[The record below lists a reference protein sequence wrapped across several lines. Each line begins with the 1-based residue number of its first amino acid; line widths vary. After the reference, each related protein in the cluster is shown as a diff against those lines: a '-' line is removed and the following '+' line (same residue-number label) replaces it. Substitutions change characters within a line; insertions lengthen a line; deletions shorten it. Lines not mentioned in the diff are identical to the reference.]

1 MTHAARVVAVACVLA
16 ACAACERSRARPSD
30 PGPSV
35 DVSRG
40 LGTNVLDGTVN
51 RFDPS
56 LDYFP
61 DKVSFRYSRQVS
73 IEYHKHY
80 KRLTIVPEPNPNER
94 FEYVLVQ
101 RGTPVPPVPR
111 GVRVIE
117 VPVRTLALTHGE
129 LLGAAEM
136 LGLDDRLVA
145 LNTIRGIRLPRLRAL
160 VARGTVTAVGSGK
173 HVDVERLIS
182 LQPDLVLTYWS
193 VSPDYSAHPVL
204 DQAGIQTVVL
214 SSHWETSTLAM
225 AEWVKVMAVLFNRE
239 RIAQERFGAIAARY
253 EDLSARA
260 RAQPRRPMVLTRLP
274 FRHMWSVGPA
284 PREIEDAGGRYFW
297 PDGRR
302 PKSVD
307 VEAVLDKARD
317 ADAWTIAFPTP
328 IRTQEE
334 LLARE
339 PRLGLL
345 RAVQRAEVWNYDR
358 LDYDRQAPYH
368 DRRMRPD
375 LELADLIKIL
385 HPQLVPDHEFVF
397 FRRLDPPPR
406 NPLSTLS
413 SALLGGLERG
423 ALP

>member
-1 MTHAARVVAVACVLA
+1 MTRIVLVGCALAALA
-16 ACAACERSRARPSD
+16 ACGPPRERTSD
-30 PGPSV
+30 PGPV
-35 DVSRG
+35 IDVTRG
-40 LGTNVLDGTVN
+40 LETNVLDGTAGS
-51 RFDPS
+51 FDPS

-61 DKVSFRYSRQVS
+61 DKVSFRYSRQVR
-73 IEYHKHY
+73 IEYRKHY
-80 KRLTIVPEPNPNER
+80 KVLTIVPEPNPNER

-101 RGTPVPPVPR
+101 RGTPVPPVSR
-111 GVRVIE
+111 GARVIE

-129 LLGAAEM
+129 LLGAAEL

-145 LNTIRGIRLPRLRAL
+145 LNTVRGIRLPRLRAL
-160 VARGTVTAVGSGK
+160 AARGAVTAVGSGK

-204 DQAGIQTVVL
+204 DQAGIQTVVM

-260 RAQPRRPMVLTRLP
+260 RAQPDKPRVLTRLP

-297 PDGRR
+297 PDERR

-317 ADAWTIAFPTP
+317 ADVWTIAFPTP

-345 RAVQRAEVWNYDR
+345 RAVRRAQVWNYDR

-375 LELADLIKIL
+375 LELADLVKIL
-385 HPQLVPDHEFVF
+385 HPQLVPDHELVF
-397 FRRLDPPPR
+397 FRQLDPPPGETLR
-406 NPLSTLS
+406 TLS
-413 SALLGGLERG
+413 SALLGHWERG
-423 ALP
+423 VLP